1 MLVTSPGMKPGAIRV
16 DQLDREQEDEKVIKY
31 PEIGKKHALKKYD
44 QFTQNTS
51 CFWRST
57 GKILPQFYNFTKFF
71 LYKNNE

>member
-57 GKILPQFYNFTKFF
+57 GNSTISRNFFYTKIMNK
-71 LYKNNE
+71 